1 MIWVVIK
8 CWLVVFGFFVYLHF
22 LLIGLVFCD
31 NIYVIRVTAQLVHS
45 SEQVTA
51 VLHSN
56 ALPHGYA
63 HLPQESRVTCEL
75 LSLKQYTP
83 DCHSWQEI
91 YILNL
96 NIIDWSYPSEIVE
109 GSGVCD
115 LRQVCDNH
123 LQTLFLQFT
132 GQTQHLL
139 GPFHLRQAA
148 NQLLVATQHRYYTL
162 HRLKQIVMLPTYP
175 APSKKHLHRHTVSFI
190 ESIFPASHTG
200 CTVSDCTFPSVIQ
213 YASAV
218 VYIKAGN
225 QEGKNPVLYNYTWL
239 TAAAEVLGLCVC
251 VREF

>member
-31 NIYVIRVTAQLVHS
+31 NIYLIRVTAQPVHS

-91 YILNL
+91 VYFKPKHHRLVVPFGDRGRQWCVWPGAGVWQSSADTVLAVHWPDSAPAWPISPPAGCQSAARCHTAQILH
-96 NIIDWSYPSEIVE
+96 SAPSETNRNVTHI
-109 GSGVCD
+109 
-115 LRQVCDNH
+115 
-123 LQTLFLQFT
+123 
-132 GQTQHLL
+132 
-139 GPFHLRQAA
+139 P
-148 NQLLVATQHRYYTL
+148 
-162 HRLKQIVMLPTYP
+162 
-175 APSKKHLHRHTVSFI
+175 
-190 ESIFPASHTG
+190 
-200 CTVSDCTFPSVIQ
+200 CTIWKTSS
-213 YASAV
+213 
-218 VYIKAGN
+218 
-225 QEGKNPVLYNYTWL
+225 
-239 TAAAEVLGLCVC
+239 
-251 VREF
+251 